1 MVGAMNDAT
10 AWLTPERLA
19 RGHVIVLPGIEGYS
33 RWNRRIVRGLLSAGV
48 PSGIEI
54 HDWTLGRLLA
64 PWSLRAA
71 KRHREQAELIAQKV
85 AASRQARPQ
94 APVWLIGH
102 SGGGALAVLALERL
116 PAPLRA
122 EGAILLAP
130 AISPGYELRRALQA
144 TRRGLWNFSSWGDAF
159 FLMFGTLLLGTLD
172 GRHTIA
178 AGACGFRRRLH
189 PPAETAVEPGASPL
203 APPAGP
209 RLTEVRWHP
218 AMIRDGHWGGHFGA
232 VHPKFVQHWIAPI
245 LMQDVAE
252 ETTAD
257 GTAPPGELL
266 LSRGDQEHGASSPA
280 AP

>member
-1 MVGAMNDAT
+1 MVGAMNDAS

-19 RGHVIVLPGIEGYS
+19 HGHVIVLPGIEGYS

-48 PSGIEI
+48 PFGIEI

-71 KRHREQAELIAQKV
+71 RRHREQAELIAQKV

-116 PAPLRA
+116 PPPLRA

-130 AISPGYELRRALQA
+130 AISPGYDLRRALQA
-144 TRRGLWNFSSWGDAF
+144 TRRGLWNYSSWGDAF
-159 FLMFGTLLLGTLD
+159 FLIFGTLLLGTLD

-178 AGACGFRRRLH
+178 AGACGFR
-189 PPAETAVEPGASPL
+189 PPRPDPTTEPQLAFSSAEPRS
-203 APPAGP
+203 
-209 RLTEVRWHP
+209 RLTEVRWRP
-218 AMIRDGHWGGHFGA
+218 AMIRQGHLGGHFGA
-232 VHPKFVQHWIAPI
+232 VHPRFVRDWIAPI
-245 LMQDVAE
+245 LMADDGGETVA
-252 ETTAD
+252 A
-257 GTAPPGELL
+257 
-266 LSRGDQEHGASSPA
+266 SRHAGGDASASEGG
-280 AP
+280 